1 MKTENETAA
10 AMFPMCHPNP
20 ATAPSLRVPVTLSNR
35 EKLRRLRAAE
45 MCAWEAADRN
55 AWQRMSSRSVAPQS
69 CVA

>member
-1 MKTENETAA
+1 MKTENEAA
-10 AMFPMCHPNP
+10 AALFPMPNPNP

-55 AWQRMSSRSVAPQS
+55 TWQRMSSRSVAPQS

>member
-10 AMFPMCHPNP
+10 LVPLGHPNP
-20 ATAPSLRVPVTLSNR
+20 ATAPSLRVPVTSHNR

-55 AWQRMSSRSVAPQS
+55 VWQQMSARSVVPQS
-69 CVA
+69 WLA